1 MCVVVVACA
10 ASAGAHAA
18 LVPAH
23 RRDQPGLGL
32 AFVVAAA
39 VLVAVV
45 AALAVR
51 PDSRTTARAAAV
63 MLASLIGAY
72 AFSVTT
78 GIPWLVQTP
87 EPVDAVGV
95 ATKGVEVL
103 GLAFALQLNPTPGG
117 RRSPNDEEVRR

>member
-1 MCVVVVACA
+1 MVVACA

-23 RRDQPGLGL
+23 VRDQPGLGA

-39 VLVAVV
+39 VLMAVV
-45 AALAVR
+45 AALAAR
-51 PDSRTTARAAAV
+51 PDSRITGRAAAV
-63 MLASLIGAY
+63 VLASLIGAH
-72 AFSVTT
+72 ALSVTT

-95 ATKGVEVL
+95 ATKSVEAL
-103 GLAFALQLNPTPGG
+103 GLAFALQLNPTTGG